1 MKERNIY
8 VTERDKTKLRKLLS
22 TTTGF
27 RVRDLKTV
35 TDLLDELERAE
46 VINDNNINESVITM
60 NSTVLIEDIDT
71 GKEFTYTIVYPEFAN
86 SEDNRISILAPIG
99 TALLGYKI
107 GDRVEWEVPA
117 GKRKLLVK
125 KILFQPEAA
134 KKINIEV
141 HN

>member
-1 MKERNIY
+1 MDKRKIY
-8 VTERDKTKLRKLLS
+8 VTEKDKTKLQKLLS

-46 VINDNNINESVITM
+46 VITDDSVNQTVVTM
-60 NSTVLIEDIDT
+60 NSTVHIQDIET
-71 GKEFTYTIVYPEFAN
+71 GKEFTYTIVYPEFAD
-86 SEDNRISILAPIG
+86 SDANRISILAPIG

-107 GDRVEWEVPA
+107 GDTVEWEVPA

-125 KILFQPEAA
+125 NIILQPEET
-134 KKINIEV
+134 KKTKVEA
-141 HN
+141 

>member
-1 MKERNIY
+1 MDKRKIY
-8 VTERDKTKLRKLLS
+8 VTEKDKTKLRKLLS

-46 VINDNNINESVITM
+46 VITDDSVNQTVVTM
-60 NSTVLIEDIDT
+60 NSTVHIQDIET
-71 GKEFTYTIVYPEFAN
+71 GKEFTYKIVYPEFAN
-86 SEDNRISILAPIG
+86 SDANRISILAPIG

-107 GDRVEWEVPA
+107 GDTVEWEVPA

-125 KILFQPEAA
+125 NIIIQPEETKNTKVEA
-134 KKINIEV
+134 
-141 HN
+141 

>member
-1 MKERNIY
+1 MDKRKIY
-8 VTERDKTKLRKLLS
+8 VTEKDKTKLRKLLS

-46 VINDNNINESVITM
+46 VITEDSVNQTVVTM
-60 NSTVLIEDIDT
+60 NSTVHFQDIET

-86 SEDNRISILAPIG
+86 SDANRISILAPIG

-107 GDRVEWEVPA
+107 GDTVEWEVPA

-125 KILFQPEAA
+125 NILFQAEEA
-134 KKINIEV
+134 KKTKAEV
-141 HN
+141 

>member
-1 MKERNIY
+1 MDKRKIY
-8 VTERDKTKLRKLLS
+8 VTEKDKTKLRKLLS

-46 VINDNNINESVITM
+46 VITDDSVNKTVVTM
-60 NSTVLIEDIDT
+60 NSTVHIQDIQT

-86 SEDNRISILAPIG
+86 SDANRISILAPIG

-107 GDRVEWEVPA
+107 GDTVEWEVPA

-125 KILFQPEAA
+125 NIILQPEAEIKTKVEA
-134 KKINIEV
+134 
-141 HN
+141 

>member
-1 MKERNIY
+1 MDKRKIY
-8 VTERDKTKLRKLLS
+8 VTEKDKTKLRKLLS

-46 VINDNNINESVITM
+46 VINEDSINGSVVTM
-60 NSTVLIEDIDT
+60 NSTVLIQDIKT
-71 GKEFTYTIVYPEFAN
+71 KKEFTYTIVYPEFAN
-86 SEDNRISILAPIG
+86 SDANRISILAPIG
-99 TALLGYKI
+99 TALLGYKV
-107 GDRVEWEVPA
+107 GDTVEWEVPA

-134 KKINIEV
+134 KETKVEA
-141 HN
+141 

>member
-1 MKERNIY
+1 MDKRNIY
-8 VTERDKTKLRKLLS
+8 VTDKDKIKLRKLLS

-46 VINDNNINESVITM
+46 VITDNSINEFVVTM
-60 NSTVLIEDIDT
+60 NSTVHIQDIET

-86 SEDNRISILAPIG
+86 SEANRISILAPIG
-99 TALLGYKI
+99 TALLGYKV
-107 GDRVEWEVPA
+107 GDTVEWEVPA

-125 KILFQPEAA
+125 NILFQPEAA
-134 KKINIEV
+134 RKMNTEV
-141 HN
+141 

>member
-1 MKERNIY
+1 MDTRKIY
-8 VTERDKTKLRKLLS
+8 VTEKDKTKLRKLLS

-46 VINDNNINESVITM
+46 VITEDRVNESVVTM
-60 NSTVLIEDIDT
+60 NSTVQIQDIET

-86 SEDNRISILAPIG
+86 SEANRISILAPIG

-107 GDRVEWEVPA
+107 GDTVEWEVPA
-117 GKRKLLVK
+117 GKRKLFVK
-125 KILFQPEAA
+125 NILFQPEAA
-134 KKINIEV
+134 KKTKVEV
-141 HN
+141 

>member
-1 MKERNIY
+1 MDKRKIY
-8 VTERDKTKLRKLLS
+8 VTEKDKTKLRKLLS

-46 VINDNNINESVITM
+46 VITDDSVNQTVVTM
-60 NSTVLIEDIDT
+60 NSTVHIQDIET

-86 SEDNRISILAPIG
+86 SDANRISILAPIG

-107 GDRVEWEVPA
+107 GDTVEWEVPA

-125 KILFQPEAA
+125 NIIIQPEETKNTKVEA
-134 KKINIEV
+134 
-141 HN
+141 